1 MMIKYRVSEV
11 AKDFG
16 KTTKEVVGILAEFD
30 DAPKKSM
37 TALEENELDL
47 VFERLTQANQV
58 ENFDEYFAA
67 GEKAR
72 KEEEKKKEAA
82 KAARRGKS
90 GRQSAREIPP
100 RSPPPRRRARL
111 LRKGPSRQG
120 KRPPKSPGGEC
131 SCGRRSRAAP
141 AQAARSA
148 AAESAGGTADGRYP
162 HPAGQCGK

>member
-72 KEEEKKKEAA
+72 KEE
-82 KAARRGKS
+82 
-90 GRQSAREIPP
+90 
-100 RSPPPRRRARL
+100 
-111 LRKGPSRQG
+111 
-120 KRPPKSPGGEC
+120 
-131 SCGRRSRAAP
+131 
-141 AQAARSA
+141 
-148 AAESAGGTADGRYP
+148 
-162 HPAGQCGK
+162 